1 MRERGKLASVRREPD
16 GSSTSENPP
25 SGLRRT
31 LAMNNPFE
39 AAMNNPFE
47 AIVAFHRRY
56 LSENNLT
63 PSRIFLPLVV
73 GVFIAIGRR
82 QA

>member
-1 MRERGKLASVRREPD
+1 
-16 GSSTSENPP
+16 
-25 SGLRRT
+25 
-31 LAMNNPFE
+31 MNNPFE